1 MGDGTTANVLASQD
15 AFVRGGKYK
24 EVRYGVS
31 NFMGIKKENNEAN
44 VRKGLVRFD
53 LSGYD
58 LSSSTGA
65 VLRLHVKDIG
75 RDTFRAIT
83 VSKLNNPDLDLHT
96 VSWNTLDASQVTVGE
111 AVTIHKNLK
120 GRWIDFVVTDLLQSS
135 TPIQTAIFLLENKGA
150 ARGHGWMQFD
160 TLESDVNLAPQ
171 LILDALDSVADSTPS
186 PTVSPTQ
193 DAYLR
198 GGIYQYSNF
207 GTDPALVVKK
217 DGNNNDN
224 RDYDPKSIL
233 VFDTSRFNFQ
243 SSSTPLKL
251 WVQAINGNSPI
262 TVSRLVDSDWEE
274 DTVTWSNFDVV
285 KMLSAPVVTITSSDK
300 ETYVEVPIDSLLA
313 TTPSTTLILL
323 LENRSNNNPVTFG
336 SRESDHPPHVITK
349 RIAAESVRT

>member
-58 LSSSTGA
+58 LSSSTRA

-150 ARGHGWMQFD
+150 SRGHGWMQFD

-193 DAYLR
+193 TLNPTAAFDEFVIALTQDAYLR

-207 GTDPALVVKK
+207 GTDSALVVKK

-224 RDYDPKSIL
+224 RDYDRKYIL

-243 SSSTPLKL
+243 S
-251 WVQAINGNSPI
+251 
-262 TVSRLVDSDWEE
+262 
-274 DTVTWSNFDVV
+274 
-285 KMLSAPVVTITSSDK
+285 
-300 ETYVEVPIDSLLA
+300 
-313 TTPSTTLILL
+313 PSTTLILL

-336 SRESDHPPHVITK
+336 SRESDHPPHVIT
-349 RIAAESVRT
+349 